1 MVLYRQEEDFMVG
14 LIIGIV
20 VGAIVLLGIILACWA
35 ISTYNKFVK
44 MKNQIEEAF
53 SSMDVYLKKR
63 YDLIPNLVET
73 VKGYAKHEKEALTSI
88 IEARNAAMTA
98 VNLQDRMDKENALT
112 GTLKTLFALNEQ
124 YPQLKA
130 DTHFSSLMND
140 LRGVEDEITSSRK
153 YYNGCVRQYN
163 TKREVFP
170 SSIIANW
177 KKFEKKPLFEVD
189 APEER
194 KNVKV
199 QF

>member
-1 MVLYRQEEDFMVG
+1 MSTGVIL
-14 LIIGIV
+14 GIV
-20 VGAIVLLGIILACWA
+20 FGAIALVAIIIVIWA
-35 ISTYNKFVK
+35 IAVYNAFVRLR
-44 MKNQIEEAF
+44 NGIEEAF
-53 SSMDVYLKKR
+53 STMDVYLKKR

-73 VKGYAKHEKEALTSI
+73 VKGYAKHENEALTNI
-88 IEARNAAMTA
+88 IAARNAAMTA
-98 VNLQDRMDKENALT
+98 TDPQERMEKENVLT
-112 GTLKTLFALNEQ
+112 GTLKSLFALNES

-130 DTHFSSLMND
+130 DTHFTEMMNE
-140 LRGVEDEITSSRK
+140 LRSIEDEITSSRK
-153 YYNGCVRQYN
+153 YYNGIVKQYN

-170 SSIIANW
+170 TSIIANW

>member
-1 MVLYRQEEDFMVG
+1 MVG

-20 VGAIVLLGIILACWA
+20 VGAIVLIGIIIAIWA
-35 ISTYNKFVK
+35 VGVYNKFIV
-44 MKNQIEEAF
+44 MRNNIEEAF
-53 SSMDVYLKKR
+53 STMDVYLKKR

-73 VKGYAKHEKEALTSI
+73 VKGYAKHESEALTKI
-88 IEARNAAMTA
+88 ISARNAAMTA
-98 VNLQDRMDKENALT
+98 VDPQDKIEKDNALT

-124 YPQLKA
+124 YPELKA
-130 DTHFSSLMND
+130 DAHFASLMND
-140 LRGVEDEITSSRK
+140 LRGIEAEIASSRK
-153 YYNGCVRQYN
+153 YYNGCVKQYN

-177 KKFEKKPLFEVD
+177 KKFEKKPLYEVD
-189 APEER
+189 AEEER